1 MYIEDI
7 LQHQVDKVALNKT
20 FHGLTQTE
28 SQPEYAQQEG
38 LNISDLAI
46 ALSPLSF
53 VFIWAIFLFIVQ
65 KLRSHAD
72 NKIAFSV
79 NGLHQVPCKNCKFF
93 SNNHYLKCAVR
104 PDIVLTEEAMNCSEY
119 CPKKGKF
126 TPNKLFR

>member
-7 LQHQVDKVALNKT
+7 LQHKGDKVAVNKT
-20 FHGLTQTE
+20 FHSLKPTE
-28 SQPEYAQQEG
+28 SKQEYAQQEG

-46 ALSPLSF
+46 VLSPLTF

-65 KLRSHAD
+65 KIRYHAD
-72 NKIAFSV
+72 NKIDFSV
-79 NGLHQVPCKNCKFF
+79 NSLHQVPCKNCQFF

-126 TPNKLFR
+126 PPNKLFR